1 MSLSNN
7 EALTLEWV
15 YKHRISGSFD
25 IGIGQYLFD
34 TSLWDEHRFS
44 MIFLSFCRGH
54 SDLDW
59 NARKINGMYPRINGK
74 NNPRNGVEI
83 RLCQPQKWRC
93 FLFSHGEKDDRQ
105 WNGVPHSQ
113 TVTTRWTFAALLDKE
128 TPCPIHLL
136 DFLKSAQLC

>member
-7 EALTLEWV
+7 EALTLEW
-15 YKHRISGSFD
+15 
-25 IGIGQYLFD
+25 
-34 TSLWDEHRFS
+34 WDEHRFS
-44 MIFLSFCRGH
+44 MIFLSFCREH

-59 NARKINGMYPRINGK
+59 NERKINGMYPRNNGK

-93 FLFSHGEKDDRQ
+93 FLFSDGEKDDRQ

-113 TVTTRWTFAALLDKE
+113 TVTARWTFAALFDWTKR
-128 TPCPIHLL
+128 LL
-136 DFLKSAQLC
+136 APFIYWIS